1 MKNEEKNKEK
11 NEIIINEHNNIK
23 VKKNEKIPDKKS
35 TKSLNIENKKD
46 NLFNMVITKGNGL
59 KKGEK
64 IDLSELFE
72 TKLFEIFNDKYQKI
86 ELNLKNDIKKI
97 FTFILIQEINPTE
110 LFEKFVEKNLN
121 NKSQDELK
129 DNKDIVIGDKK
140 NEIFHISEGLTTLS
154 LLTKVEKDKIDEFMK
169 DLREKCGIT
178 EEDMN
183 DNDLKK
189 EIKNNKKDK
198 KKMLK
203 SILTKIFSKKG

>member
-11 NEIIINEHNNIK
+11 NEIIINEQNHKNL
-23 VKKNEKIPDKKS
+23 KKNKTIPDKKC
-35 TKSLNIENKKD
+35 TKSLNIENKKN
-46 NLFNMVITKGNGL
+46 NLFNLVITKGNEL
-59 KKGEK
+59 KKGEQ

-72 TKLFEIFNDKYQKI
+72 LKLIEIFDDKNQKI

-97 FTFILIQEINPTE
+97 FTFILIQEINPIE
-110 LFEKFVEKNLN
+110 LFAKFAEKNLN
-121 NKSQDELK
+121 NKNQDELK
-129 DNKDIVIGDKK
+129 DNKDIAIIQKK
-140 NEIFHISEGLTTLS
+140 YDIFIISEELQKFL
-154 LLTKVEKDKIDEFMK
+154 LLTNVDKDKIDEFMK
-169 DLREKCGIT
+169 ELREKCGIT

-189 EIKNNKKDK
+189 EIKNNRKDK